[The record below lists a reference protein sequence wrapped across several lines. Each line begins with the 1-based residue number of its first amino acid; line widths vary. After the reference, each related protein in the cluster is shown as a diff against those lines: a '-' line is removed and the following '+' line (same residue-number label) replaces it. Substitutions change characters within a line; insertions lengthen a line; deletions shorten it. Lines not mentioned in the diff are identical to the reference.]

1 MSATS
6 LQADIISELD
16 SQTTAG
22 RRVYYGTRLQTS
34 LLPAITFEVLDG
46 ARATLGN
53 QNAMCTYS
61 VTFTCVADSAA
72 GAASLDAEVR
82 NLLPISLTFRHVCTQ
97 FGVIQEPQP
106 EAGEEAGPYLC
117 TSTYTFYQDGP

>member
-16 SQTTAG
+16 GQTTAG
-22 RRVYYGTRLQTS
+22 RRIYYGTRLQTS
-34 LLPAITFEVLDG
+34 ALPAITLEVLDG

-61 VTFTCVADSAA
+61 VTFTCVADTAS
-72 GAASLDAEVR
+72 GAASLDDEVR
-82 NLLPISLTFRHVCTQ
+82 NLLPITLSFRHVCTQ

-117 TSTYTFYQDGP
+117 TSVYTFYQDGP

>member
-46 ARATLGN
+46 SRQTLGN
-53 QNAMCTYS
+53 ANALCIYS
-61 VTFTCVADSAA
+61 VTFTTIADTAA
-72 GAASLDAEVR
+72 GAASLDAEIR
-82 NLLPISLTFRHVCTQ
+82 NLLPISLTFTSVCTQ

-117 TSTYTFYQDGP
+117 TSVYTFYQDGP

>member
-6 LQADIISELD
+6 LQADIMSELD
-16 SQTTAG
+16 SQTAAG

-34 LLPAITFEVLDG
+34 ALPAITFEVVDG
-46 ARATLGN
+46 ARQTLGN
-53 QNAMCTYS
+53 QNVVCSYT
-61 VTFTCVADSAA
+61 VTFTAIADSAA
-72 GAASLDAEVR
+72 GAASLDAEIRSV
-82 NLLPISLTFRHVCTQ
+82 LPLQLSFKAICTQ

-117 TSTYTFYQDGP
+117 TSVYTVYQDGP

>member
-6 LQADIISELD
+6 LQADIISEFD
-16 SQTTAG
+16 GNTSAG
-22 RRVYYGTRLQTS
+22 RRIYYGTRLQTS
-34 LLPAITFEVLDG
+34 LLPAITFEIQNG

-53 QNAMCTYS
+53 QNAMCTYN
-61 VTFTCVADSAA
+61 VTFTCVADTAA

-82 NLLPISLTFRHVCTQ
+82 NLLPISLTFRSVCTQ

-117 TSTYTFYQDGP
+117 TSVYTFYQDGP

>member
-6 LQADIISELD
+6 LQADIITEL
-16 SQTTAG
+16 SGATAAG
-22 RRVYYGTRLQTS
+22 VRVYYGARLQTS
-34 LLPAITFEVLDG
+34 TLPAITFDVVAG

-53 QNAMCTYS
+53 TNAVCIYT
-61 VTFTCVADSAA
+61 VTFTSVGDTASSAA
-72 GAASLDAEVR
+72 SVDAEIR
-82 NLLPISLTFRHVCTQ
+82 NQLPLALTFQHVCTQ

-106 EAGEEAGPYLC
+106 EAGDEAGLYLC

>member
-6 LQADIISELD
+6 LQADIMAELD
-16 SQTTAG
+16 GATTAG

-46 ARATLGN
+46 SRQTLGN
-53 QNAMCTYS
+53 ANAMCIYS
-61 VTFTCVADSAA
+61 VTFTAIADTAA
-72 GAASLDAEVR
+72 GAASLDAEIR
-82 NLLPISLTFRHVCTQ
+82 NQLPIALTFKHVCTQ

-117 TSTYTFYQDGP
+117 TSVYTFYQDGP